1 MILRIVE
8 FLVKVFCRVIFRIEI
23 SSMENIPENGACMV
37 CANHQS
43 NWDPVIL
50 ILFLKRK
57 VHFMAKSELFEN
69 FFLNK
74 LLTSEGVIPIKRGAA
89 DIQAIKSSMEVLKNG
104 EVLGMFPTGTRTK
117 QMDGAD
123 AKKGAALIA
132 SRTGANVVPIYINA
146 SYKVF
151 SKIKINIGKCMDLT
165 ELKGKKLTAEELEVL
180 SGDIYGEIKK
190 LAGDTKN
197 V

>member
-1 MILRIVE
+1 M
-8 FLVKVFCRVIFRIEI
+8 
-23 SSMENIPENGACMV
+23 N
-37 CANHQS
+37 
-43 NWDPVIL
+43 
-50 ILFLKRK
+50 
-57 VHFMAKSELFEN
+57 
-69 FFLNK
+69 
-74 LLTSEGVIPIKRGAA
+74 
-89 DIQAIKSSMEVLKNG
+89 
-104 EVLGMFPTGTRTK
+104 
-117 QMDGAD
+117 GAD

-146 SYKVF
+146 SYKPF

>member
-23 SSMENIPENGACMV
+23 SGMENIPENGACMV

-74 LLTSEGVIPIKRGAA
+74 LLTR
-89 DIQAIKSSMEVLKNG
+89 
-104 EVLGMFPTGTRTK
+104 
-117 QMDGAD
+117 
-123 AKKGAALIA
+123 
-132 SRTGANVVPIYINA
+132 
-146 SYKVF
+146 
-151 SKIKINIGKCMDLT
+151 
-165 ELKGKKLTAEELEVL
+165 EL
-180 SGDIYGEIKK
+180 SP
-190 LAGDTKN
+190 
-197 V
+197 